1 MRVDT
6 RFQNILVEAL
16 FLENSSS
23 FLSIDFISGR
33 DWSAPATRRNRVA
46 RRVEIRQQSPAT
58 INGHQRSPGPPM
70 LASAR
75 QR

>member
-23 FLSIDFISGR
+23 FLSIDFISDR

-46 RRVEIRQQSPAT
+46 RRVEIPAGQQSPAT
-58 INGHQRSPGPPM
+58 I
-70 LASAR
+70 SAR
-75 QR
+75 